1 MVNISEDGQETD
13 GGFYMVDMNSKI
25 DVVKQSMTVSSSK
38 EYVSGKHCVDP
49 FYDYLVILGN
59 PSTLFPSTTVLH
71 LVELVS
77 QDAVSPVYEMFLKAP
92 KAAFI
97 NDVMEPPKSTEKI
110 QDEDREAKIED
121 LLNFVTE
128 IAKSDSLIS
137 DVKKKLG
144 PNTTAES
151 ITKTNK

>member
-1 MVNISEDGQETD
+1 MVNSTATDEGQETGD
-13 GGFYMVDMNSKI
+13 FYMVDINSKI
-25 DVVKQSMTVSSSK
+25 DVVKQSMTVNSSK
-38 EYVSGKHCVDP
+38 DYVSGKHSVDP

-97 NDVMEPPKSTEKI
+97 NDVMEPPKTSEKY

-128 IAKSDSLIS
+128 IAKSDNLVG
-137 DVKKKLG
+137 DVKKKVVG
-144 PNTTAES
+144 PTSGT